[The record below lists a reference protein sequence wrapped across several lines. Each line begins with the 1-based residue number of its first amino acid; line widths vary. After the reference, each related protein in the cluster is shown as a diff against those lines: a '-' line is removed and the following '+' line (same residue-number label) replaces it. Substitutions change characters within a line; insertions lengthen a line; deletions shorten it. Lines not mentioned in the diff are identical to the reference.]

1 MVEVLVLEETQRW
14 KVSNNLRNL
23 QVYRQTLDKG

>member
-14 KVSNNLRNL
+14 KVSNNLRNP